1 MSSRPIRALA
11 LATAAL
17 VTSTALAA
25 CGSKEPEKT
34 AAEAAAGNA
43 AEATTVKLGY
53 FPNITHA
60 PALVGVN
67 KGLFATALGSGTKLE
82 TKTFNAGP
90 AAIEALL
97 SGAIDAT
104 YIGPNPAING
114 WATSKG
120 QALRIIAGST
130 SGGAGLVVKEGINTA
145 ADLKGKKIATP
156 QLGNTQDVAL
166 RAWLKENGLNADTNG
181 GGDVSVL
188 PQDNATAVQ
197 AFAQGTI
204 DGAWVPEPN
213 YSKLILES
221 KAKSLVDEKTLWP
234 DQQFVT
240 THLIVSQKFLKAYP
254 ATVKKLLQ
262 GHIAAVEY
270 IKDNRADAQKVANAQ
285 IESLSGKP
293 LKDEILAAAFQ
304 NLTFTYDPIASSLYT
319 SAKHAEEVG
328 LLDPVDLKGIYDLGP
343 LNELLAADGQ
353 PAVSDTAA

>member
-1 MSSRPIRALA
+1 MSSRTTRALA
-11 LATAAL
+11 LASAA
-17 VTSTALAA
+17 VVASTALAA
-25 CGSKEPEKT
+25 CGSNEDDNTAAGTSGT
-34 AAEAAAGNA
+34 AAEAKTIN
-43 AEATTVKLGY
+43 LGY

-67 KGLFATALGSGTKLE
+67 KGLFKEALGSATTLE

-114 WATSKG
+114 WSTSKG
-120 QALRIIAGST
+120 TALKIIAGST
-130 SGGAGLVVKEGINTA
+130 SGGAGLVVKEGINSA

-166 RAWLKENGLNADTNG
+166 RAWLKENGLNADTTG

-188 PQDNATAVQ
+188 PQDNATAIQ

-221 KAKSLVDEKTLWP
+221 KAKVLVDEKTLWP
-234 DQQFVT
+234 NQEFVT
-240 THLIVSQKFLKAYP
+240 THLIVSQKFLKEYP
-254 ATVKKLLQ
+254 GTVKKLLQ
-262 GHIAAVEY
+262 GHINAVKY
-270 IKDNRADAQKVANAQ
+270 IKDNSADAQTAANAQ
-285 IESLSGKP
+285 IESLTGKP
-293 LKDEILAAAFQ
+293 LKAEILTAAFA
-304 NLTFTYDPIASSLYT
+304 NLKFTYDPIASSLYT
-319 SAKHAEEVG
+319 SAQHAEEVG
-328 LLDPVDLKGIYDLGP
+328 LLKTVDLKGIYDLGP
-343 LNELLAADGQ
+343 LNELLKADGQ
-353 PAVSDTAA
+353 PEVSDAAAS